1 MNVLAH
7 ADIANFIKLALY
19 RMPAATE
26 IQGDLTQAKIELL
39 RRTVD
44 TPLFS
49 AQGKD
54 INNIQIS
61 RVFGNSIP
69 FIFTPISD
77 AHLQKLPIA
86 LPQKNQSFL
95 HTG

>member
-49 AQGKD
+49 AQGKPFHPQVTD
-54 INNIQIS
+54 VNSPTLNCR
-61 RVFGNSIP
+61 RV
-69 FIFTPISD
+69 
-77 AHLQKLPIA
+77 HCV
-86 LPQKNQSFL
+86 
-95 HTG
+95 